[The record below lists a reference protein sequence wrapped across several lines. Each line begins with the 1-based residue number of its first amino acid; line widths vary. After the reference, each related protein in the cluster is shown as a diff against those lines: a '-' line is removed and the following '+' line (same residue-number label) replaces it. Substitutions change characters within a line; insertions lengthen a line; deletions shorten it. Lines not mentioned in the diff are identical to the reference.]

1 MGAKKIILTEVKVD
15 ADILRTILSREI
27 LSNTT
32 IIESGGYSS
41 PLSIARTL
49 LLDVAVTVKPFP
61 DRNLHT
67 GQVGT
72 LAEILADEV
81 YEVEF
86 SDKSGRAIT
95 ECAMKESDHLLLHY
109 EALKAA

>member
-1 MGAKKIILTEVKVD
+1 MKNNFSIL
-15 ADILRTILSREI
+15 DI
-27 LSNTT
+27 
-32 IIESGGYSS
+32 
-41 PLSIARTL
+41 
-49 LLDVAVTVKPFP
+49 VATVKPFP
-61 DRNLHT
+61 DKNLHT

-72 LAEILADEV
+72 IVEILADEV

-95 ECAMKESDHLLLHY
+95 ECAMKESDLLLLHY